1 MSKKNKQKKEKKE
14 ETRQMKEIALGPKM
28 EDSQRQE
35 QQPQKKVIARL
46 AEDKVFVWDRE
57 AAKNIFENDY
67 YGKLKEDR
75 LELALIEAALL
86 LEKSKIEILDDGKNI
101 LSADFYKYCSEIDP
115 RFHERYTV
123 YKDLRERGLP
133 TRTGFKFG
141 CDFRVYNR
149 GVKPLKRGQKQAHE
163 HTKWIVFAVPKKFVF
178 GFQEMSRA
186 VRLAHNIRANM
197 LWAVVDEENKVRYF
211 SVTFFKP

>member
-1 MSKKNKQKKEKKE
+1 MGKKNKQKKEKKE
-14 ETRQMKEIALGPKM
+14 LQMAEPERL
-28 EDSQRQE
+28 EE
-35 QQPQKKVIARL
+35 QQTVQKKIEARL

-57 AAKNIFENDY
+57 EAKNIFENDY

-86 LEKSKIEILDDGKNI
+86 LEKGRIELLDNGKNI
-101 LSADFYKYCSEIDP
+101 LSADFYKYCSDIDP
-115 RFHERYTV
+115 RFRERYTV

>member
-1 MSKKNKQKKEKKE
+1 MGKKNRQKKEAGVQRMKEVALEPKKE
-14 ETRQMKEIALGPKM
+14 E
-28 EDSQRQE
+28 SQKPE
-35 QQPQKKVIARL
+35 SQKKVEARL

-86 LEKSKIEILDDGKNI
+86 LEKGKIELLDDGNNI
-101 LSADFYKYCSEIDP
+101 LSADFYKYCSDIDP
-115 RFHERYTV
+115 RFHERYIV

-163 HTKWIVFAVPKKFVF
+163 HTKWIVFAVPKKFIF

>member
-1 MSKKNKQKKEKKE
+1 MQKAEPKGME
-14 ETRQMKEIALGPKM
+14 EQKGKREPLGETEGAPLM
-28 EDSQRQE
+28 
-35 QQPQKKVIARL
+35 QKKVGARL

-86 LEKSKIEILDDGKNI
+86 LEKNRIELLDDVKNI
-101 LSADFYKYCSEIDP
+101 SFIDFYKYCSEIDP
-115 RFHERYTV
+115 RFRERYIV

-197 LWAVVDEENKVRYF
+197 LWAVVDEESKVRYF